1 MSKRD
6 LSANLD
12 VLKRHGIFPEA
23 LLNFVALLGWSHSRG
38 SDFMTMQQLIEDV
51 SSIRRVEQA
60 QACVLTLS
68 SLI

>member
-12 VLKRHGIFPEA
+12 VMKSDGIFPEA

-38 SDFMTMQQLIEDV
+38 EDFMTIQQLIEYV
-51 SSIRRVEQA
+51 SAIRGLEQA
-60 QACVLTLS
+60 RGVCSYLPV
-68 SLI
+68 